1 MSNSP
6 SETNAVSEPALKNHS
21 SDEKQNTAS
30 AEFTSKP
37 AKNNEFV
44 EGDLEEFA
52 ERLGIKEFTEN
63 KVKWKKFY
71 NFAGLNFVWPSELNA
86 YEHREV
92 FDYIVD
98 PIWEPDGKELA
109 IECRRLL
116 GSGTLDESKG
126 TRTHV
131 LLVHGKVIGYGNE
144 ISSKQSK
151 ELQKKFPGC
160 FYAPIVEPFV
170 ELRRFYAVA
179 DNNTKEWQ
187 THISLRNVD
196 NLSDVVTMSNT
207 EQNFR
212 MVIDTGAS
220 VTIIP
225 FFLRQQLADY
235 CDGWE
240 RFTVRASGYGN
251 GVKITPASKNWDVR
265 LGDGRNWSRWH
276 STKEIY
282 SWPNNPPS
290 YIDCGLIGYDVL
302 NNIPHYKPCRV
313 PYVFLRDD
321 VFKQIQQLQD
331 VA

>member
-109 IECRRLL
+109 INTIEYRRLLESGILDEPKGTRIVDPIREPDGKELAIECRRLL

-187 THISLRNVD
+187 DYILFVSVSQMSRCPPAHC
-196 NLSDVVTMSNT
+196 LS
-207 EQNFR
+207 R
-212 MVIDTGAS
+212 Y
-220 VTIIP
+220 P
-225 FFLRQQLADY
+225 
-235 CDGWE
+235 
-240 RFTVRASGYGN
+240 
-251 GVKITPASKNWDVR
+251 
-265 LGDGRNWSRWH
+265 
-276 STKEIY
+276 
-282 SWPNNPPS
+282 
-290 YIDCGLIGYDVL
+290 YIRIGSIGY
-302 NNIPHYKPCRV
+302 
-313 PYVFLRDD
+313 FG
-321 VFKQIQQLQD
+321 
-331 VA
+331 